1 MPVKIKYYLKGKYF
15 DVNIIKFIE
24 EFPDEH
30 SCKEHFRRVREEE
43 GLSCKKCGCTK
54 HYWLK
59 AKYQWQCSDCRFR
72 TTLRSGT
79 MMENSNLPFRKW
91 YLAMA
96 FMSFTKKGLSAKELQ
111 RQLDHSRYATVWSM
125 MHRIRKAMGQRDK
138 QYNLE
143 GMIEFDEGYFS
154 TETSKRDKQ
163 KLKRGRGSQKQTN
176 VAVMAES
183 THLEDI
189 DTGKTSKQ
197 CRYFKMKVLESHN
210 SDEINELAEENF
222 DEKCIVFSD
231 KSTSYVDISDY
242 VDVHVTEKSTR
253 ETTVKTLPWVHIA
266 ISNAKRTLLGIYH
279 KIKGKY
285 LQLYLDEFC
294 YKLNR
299 RYFGDRLFD
308 RLTIA
313 MANNYWYNNE

>member
-1 MPVKIKYYLKGKYF
+1 MVRKKEDIK
-15 DVNIIKFIE
+15 
-24 EFPDEH
+24 
-30 SCKEHFRRVREEE
+30 CKN
-43 GLSCKKCGCTK
+43 CGCTK

-59 AKYQWQCSDCRFR
+59 AKYQWQCSECRFR

-111 RQLDHSRYATVWSM
+111 RQLDHPRYGTVWSM
-125 MHRIRKAMGQRDK
+125 MHRIRQAMGQRDEL
-138 QYNLE
+138 YNLE

-154 TETSKRDKQ
+154 TETSKYEKQ

-189 DTGKTSKQ
+189 EIGKTSKH
-197 CRYFKMKVLESHN
+197 CRYFKMKVLESHD
-210 SDEINELAEENF
+210 SDEINKVVEESF

-231 KSTSYVDISDY
+231 KSTSYVDIAKY

-253 ETTVKTLPWVHIA
+253 ETTVKSLPWVHIA

-299 RYFGDRLFD
+299 RYFRVKLFD
-308 RLTIA
+308 RLAIA
-313 MANNYWYNNE
+313 MSNNYWYNNV